1 MTDGYEEIPHEDEA
15 HQEPTSV
22 GPLGAD
28 GARGARIL
36 AGAVLGLGLLLAV
49 AALAR
54 PALNVAMDQTVVPV
68 TVEEPEAILTDDPEG
83 LPPDSRIE
91 LARAGSVEL
100 VVTGLPAWLR
110 ALTGLGT
117 AVGGVLLGVGAW
129 LVRSMLLLVASGR
142 AFDRRMPGRLRGLAL
157 VVLAGS
163 VFPPAF
169 DGLAATFAVNTLGG
183 LPDGGPLGIQLFE
196 LQLLTVLVVVLL
208 GIAAQ
213 VFESGRRLTE
223 ELEGLV

>member
-1 MTDGYEEIPHEDEA
+1 MANEHEGTPHEPAPDREKPSA
-15 HQEPTSV
+15 

-36 AGAVLGLGLLLAV
+36 AGAVLGLGLLVAV
-49 AALAR
+49 VAFAQ
-54 PALNVAMDQTVVPV
+54 PALNVAMDQAVLPV
-68 TVEEPEAILTDDPEG
+68 TVEAPAVILADDPEG
-83 LPPDSRIE
+83 LPPDSRIQ
-91 LARAGSVEL
+91 LARADSVEL
-100 VVTGLPAWLR
+100 AVTGLPAWVR

-142 AFDRRMPGRLRGLAL
+142 PFDRRMPGRLRGLAL

-163 VFPPAF
+163 VLPPSI
-169 DGLAATFAVNTLGG
+169 DGLAATFAVNSLGG